1 MSAPTPGR
9 TTRRREARDRR
20 QIQADPER
28 AISIPNGLAD
38 DIPSER
44 ISDEIRR
51 AKDARR
57 TT

>member
-1 MSAPTPGR
+1 MSAPTQEEQLVAV
-9 TTRRREARDRR
+9 RREIRR

-28 AISIPNGLAD
+28 AISIRNGLAD